1 MITAELSVAIAFV
14 IFVVLVAWKG
24 TKRITA
30 GLDQRADAIRKQ
42 LDETQNLREEAQA
55 ALASYQRQ
63 QRDALVEATEI
74 VAQAKV
80 DAERLKTQAEVVLT
94 ATLKRR
100 EEQAVERIA
109 QAEATALKDVRD
121 QAIDLAIGVATKL
134 IEDKMTKKV
143 QNDLVKD
150 ASDDLMK
157 KFHHYITYKKSLFK
171 INCD

>member
-30 GLDQRADAIRKQ
+30 GLDQRAEAIRKQ

-63 QRDALVEATEI
+63 QRDALVEAAEI

-80 DAERLKTQAEVVLT
+80 DVERLKTQAEVVLT

-121 QAIDLAIGVATKL
+121 QAIELAIGVAKKL

-150 ASDDLMK
+150 ASDDLVK
-157 KFHHYITYKKSLFK
+157 KFHH
-171 INCD
+171 

>member
-24 TKRITA
+24 TKKITA
-30 GLDQRADAIRKQ
+30 ELDQRAEAIRKQ

-63 QRDALVEATEI
+63 QRDALIEADEI

-80 DAERLKTQAEVVLT
+80 DAERLKTQAEEVLT
-94 ATLKRR
+94 VTLKRR

-121 QAIDLAIGVATKL
+121 QAIELAIGVATKL

-150 ASDDLMK
+150 ASNDLIK
-157 KFHHYITYKKSLFK
+157 KFHH
-171 INCD
+171 

>member
-14 IFVVLVAWKG
+14 IFVALVAWKG
-24 TKRITA
+24 TKKITA
-30 GLDQRADAIRKQ
+30 ELDQRAEAIRKQ

-63 QRDALVEATEI
+63 QRDALIEADEI

-80 DAERLKTQAEVVLT
+80 DAERLKTQAEEVLT
-94 ATLKRR
+94 VTLKRR

-121 QAIDLAIGVATKL
+121 QAIELAIGVATKL

-150 ASDDLMK
+150 ASNDLIK
-157 KFHHYITYKKSLFK
+157 KFHH
-171 INCD
+171 

>member
-30 GLDQRADAIRKQ
+30 GLDQRAEAIRKQ

-63 QRDALVEATEI
+63 QRDALVEAAEI

-143 QNDLVKD
+143 QTDLVKD
-150 ASDDLMK
+150 ASDDLIK
-157 KFHHYITYKKSLFK
+157 KFHH
-171 INCD
+171 

>member
-30 GLDQRADAIRKQ
+30 GLDQRADGIRKQ

-150 ASDDLMK
+150 ASDDLIK
-157 KFHHYITYKKSLFK
+157 KFHH
-171 INCD
+171 

>member
-1 MITAELSVAIAFV
+1 MTITPDISVAIAFV

-24 TKRITA
+24 TKKLTA

-63 QRDALVEATEI
+63 QRDALAEADEI

-80 DAERLKTQAEVVLT
+80 DAERLKEQAETVLT
-94 ATLKRR
+94 ATIKRR

-109 QAEATALKDVRD
+109 QAEATAIKDVRD
-121 QAIDLAIGVATKL
+121 QAIELAIGVATK
-134 IEDKMTKKV
+134 IITEKMTKTV
-143 QNDLVKD
+143 QNELVND
-150 ASDDLMK
+150 ASENLMK
-157 KFHHYITYKKSLFK
+157 KFQH
-171 INCD
+171 

>member
-30 GLDQRADAIRKQ
+30 GLDQRAEAIRKQ

-63 QRDALVEATEI
+63 QRDALVEAAEI

-80 DAERLKTQAEVVLT
+80 DAERLKTQAEVMLT

-157 KFHHYITYKKSLFK
+157 KFHH
-171 INCD
+171 

>member
-24 TKRITA
+24 TKRITV

-157 KFHHYITYKKSLFK
+157 KFHH
-171 INCD
+171 